1 MRRRITNTVAT
12 AQRISQT
19 AAAPHTA
26 PWQEAVSQRDPGDVG
41 GGEGGGSGGLGEGGG
56 DEVDVDHGQ
65 GGARATLTLSSVPLP
80 PPLSSG
86 RTRAP
91 AETASKTSAL
101 LKCCHPTCSLPFTV
115 VPHL

>member
-26 PWQEAVSQRDPGDVG
+26 PWQEAVSQS
-41 GGEGGGSGGLGEGGG
+41 EGGGSGGLGEGGG
-56 DEVDVDHGQ
+56 DDEVDVDHGQ
-65 GGARATLTLSSVPLP
+65 GGARAILTLSSVTLP
-80 PPLSSG
+80 PPLSSD
-86 RTRAP
+86 RKRP

-101 LKCCHPTCSLPFTV
+101 LK
-115 VPHL
+115 

>member
-41 GGEGGGSGGLGEGGG
+41 GGEGGEGGGLGEGGG
-56 DEVDVDHGQ
+56 DDEVDVDHGQ
-65 GGARATLTLSSVPLP
+65 GGARVILTLSSVPLP
-80 PPLSSG
+80 PPLSSD
-86 RTRAP
+86 RTRP
-91 AETASKTSAL
+91 AETASKTSAMR
-101 LKCCHPTCSLPFTV
+101 KCHPTCSLPFTV